1 MRGESIV
8 GILFLFRLSFDVTL
22 CIFGIGQTVCLFV
35 FLYFFLSYLCMPV
48 KGGLRGRVNVGESW
62 GTGWRVRVL
71 AGGEW
76 SVEYCSSVSATY
88 AALDGLVRFHTFLLS
103 CTLCRPP

>member
-22 CIFGIGQTVCLFV
+22 CIFGIGQTVCFLFLCI
-35 FLYFFLSYLCMPV
+35 FSYLYMPF

-71 AGGEW
+71 AGGRGR
-76 SVEYCSSVSATY
+76 
-88 AALDGLVRFHTFLLS
+88 LDTARVQVLHMLIVMVWCAFL
-103 CTLCRPP
+103 PF